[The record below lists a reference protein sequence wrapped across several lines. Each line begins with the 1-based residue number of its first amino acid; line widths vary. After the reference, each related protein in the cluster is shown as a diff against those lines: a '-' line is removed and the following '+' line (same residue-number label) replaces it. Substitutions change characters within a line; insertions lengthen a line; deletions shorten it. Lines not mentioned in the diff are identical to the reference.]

1 MKRFLVVA
9 AEPLAQAGVVGTA
22 LLEAGHLYDT
32 ILPVQSHATWA
43 PKRYPGFP
51 DTCGD
56 WSGLIILGGAMS
68 ANDEAEHPFLASTMD
83 LVHRFDEAARPV
95 LGICLGAQVIARAY
109 GGGVRPMAGLETG
122 FVPVSFNERCAGDP
136 VFDGVGPRAHL
147 FQNHY
152 EEVHG
157 LAQAT
162 VFARSEACPV
172 QAFRIGERVY
182 ATQFHFEVTLDIAR
196 DWYRVSPSLYDN
208 APHMERD
215 LDRQFTEHFSA
226 QQRLGRELTRRWAA
240 LAG

>member
-43 PKRYPGFP
+43 PKCYPGFP
-51 DTCGD
+51 EDCGA

-68 ANDEAEHPFLASTMD
+68 ANDEAEHPFIARTMD
-83 LVHRFDEAARPV
+83 LVHSFDRAGRPV
-95 LGICLGAQVIARAY
+95 LGICLGAQIIARAY
-109 GGGVRPMAGLETG
+109 GGAVRPMAGLETG
-122 FVPVSFNERCAGDP
+122 FVPVSFDPTTEGDP
-136 VFDGVGPRAHL
+136 VFDGVARQAHL

-152 EEVHG
+152 EAVAG
-157 LAQAT
+157 LEGAT
-162 VFARSEACPV
+162 VFASSELCPV
-172 QAFRIGERVY
+172 QAFRIGELVY

-196 DWYRVSPSLYDN
+196 DWYRVSPTLYDN

-226 QQRLGRELTRRWAA
+226 QRTLGAELTRRWAA
-240 LAG
+240 LAS